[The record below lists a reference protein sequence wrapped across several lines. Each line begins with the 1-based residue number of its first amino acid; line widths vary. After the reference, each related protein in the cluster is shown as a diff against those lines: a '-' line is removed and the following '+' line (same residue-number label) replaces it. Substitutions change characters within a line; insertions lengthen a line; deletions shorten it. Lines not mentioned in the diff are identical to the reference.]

1 MRLKSR
7 VDGARE
13 KEKSVNAG
21 WTQIT
26 SWHTE
31 ALTISENMV
40 HPGGLLSLRFALR
53 AVADATLSS
62 LVRPER

>member
-1 MRLKSR
+1 M
-7 VDGARE
+7 DGARE
-13 KEKSVNAG
+13 KEKSENAG
-21 WTQIT
+21 WTLTT

-31 ALTISENMV
+31 ALTILKNMV